1 MSTAAPDIEAEKVR
15 GPAGA
20 SVPVPALRF
29 LLVERLFEAGDGI
42 SYWRARES
50 RSGRD
55 RVVRMIDAQPGSQPR
70 WLEQLHRERA
80 LADRFDS
87 PQVLRTQVPQVDGTR
102 IVQAVE
108 GAPVRLL
115 RFDGGQRMSALR
127 AALRVVDTLAQCHAR
142 GHAHGALVATHL
154 LATATGEPLICGFG
168 VAGGSAHDL
177 RQQVARDLWDAMDR
191 IAEILAPS
199 GGPPA
204 RLRPLFDTGEPLR
217 GMDPMFGM
225 AWLRD
230 ELRNALEDTFPWPVV
245 PHETRPLARP
255 GVFADAAPTTVVAQ
269 PETPR
274 PPVAAVVPPVTAVPA
289 VHVAPAGAVSP
300 PVVAAPEA
308 VALPAVAPAP
318 AAAHATSPSGASP
331 RAIGSGTGR
340 AAEPRRSW
348 WIAAGVVLCLT
359 LLAYLTR
366 DAAPP
371 AAPPQKVPPATSSL
385 GPSSPLELERAVAA
399 ALADAEARLQAGEAD
414 VARAWFEHALS
425 LDPANERARDGMKLA
440 AAAIESQR
448 PGPLARLLRS
458 AGLGAP

>member
-1 MSTAAPDIEAEKVR
+1 LSTAAPDVDAEKVR
-15 GPAGA
+15 GPSGA

-55 RVVRMIDAQPGSQPR
+55 RVVRVIDAQPGSHPR

-127 AALRVVDTLAQCHAR
+127 AALRVVETLAQCHAR
-142 GHAHGALVATHL
+142 GHAHGALVASRL

-177 RQQVARDLWDAMDR
+177 RQLVARDLWDALDR

-204 RLRPLFDTGEPLR
+204 RLRQLFDTGEPLR

-245 PHETRPLARP
+245 PRDTRPLARP
-255 GVFADAAPTTVVAQ
+255 AVFADAAPVTVVAQ
-269 PETPR
+269 PDTAR
-274 PPVAAVVPPVTAVPA
+274 PPATAVVPPVT
-289 VHVAPAGAVSP
+289 VAPAAAVSP
-300 PVVAAPEA
+300 SVVAAPEA
-308 VALPAVAPAP
+308 VALPAVVLPAIAPAQ
-318 AAAHATSPSGASP
+318 AAAYATLPSAASP
-331 RAIGSGTGR
+331 RAIGSGAVR

-348 WIAAGVVLCLT
+348 WVAAGVVLCLT
-359 LLAYLTR
+359 LLAYLTL

-371 AAPPQKVPPATSSL
+371 AAPPPKVPPATSSL
-385 GPSSPLELERAVAA
+385 GPSSPLELERAVSA
-399 ALADAEARLQAGEAD
+399 ALADAEARLRAGEAD

-425 LDPANERARDGMKLA
+425 LDPTNERARDGVKLA
-440 AAAIESQR
+440 AAAIESQQ
-448 PGPLARLLRS
+448 PGPLARLLR
-458 AGLGAP
+458 AVGVGAP